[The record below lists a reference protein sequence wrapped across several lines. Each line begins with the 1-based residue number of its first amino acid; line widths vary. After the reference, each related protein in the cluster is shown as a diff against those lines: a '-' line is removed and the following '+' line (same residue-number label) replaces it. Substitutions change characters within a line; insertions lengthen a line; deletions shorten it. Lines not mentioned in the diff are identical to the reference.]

1 MGTYPN
7 IAYDW
12 KSLPQDALVVDVG
25 GGIGSA
31 PLALARDHSNLKI
44 VIQDRQPVVENG
56 IAVGYQLLD
65 SLGYSPML

>member
-1 MGTYPN
+1 MGIYSN

-31 PLALARDHSNLKI
+31 SLALAKDHFNLKI

-56 IAVGYQLLD
+56 IAVGYQFLD
-65 SLGYSPML
+65 SLCYLPML